1 MFNKLLFSF
10 FLRGKT
16 HAKKI
21 AYLGLLTAINVV
33 FNSVFEFRTFN
44 VQFSFTILVS
54 VLTGIISGG
63 ISGFFVCFLAD
74 FLGFLINSWGYV
86 YMPWVGLSTASLALF
101 SGLIFYKNSNNI
113 IVKTILISVFS
124 LFICTILINSTG
136 FYFYNKFMGFSTSL
150 MEFIDSYFKGNV
162 SYFAYIIYRLI
173 FLGQIYN
180 NIFNYALMFVLIP
193 ALKRFKII
201 N

>member
-1 MFNKLLFSF
+1 MLTKFVFSN
-10 FLRGKT
+10 FLRNKS

-74 FLGFLINSWGYV
+74 FLGFMINSWGYV
-86 YMPWVGLSTASLALF
+86 YMAWVGLSTASLALF
-101 SGLIFYKNSNNI
+101 SGLIFYKNSNKI
-113 IVKTILISVFS
+113 IVKTLLISVFS
-124 LFICTILINSTG
+124 LFVCTILINSTG

-150 MEFIDSYFKGNV
+150 MEFIDSYFNGNV

-173 FLGQIYN
+173 ILGQIYN
-180 NIFNYALMFVLIP
+180 NIFNYVLMFLLIP
-193 ALKRFKII
+193 LIKRFKII
-201 N
+201 S

>member
-1 MFNKLLFSF
+1 MFSKLLFSS

-44 VQFSFTILVS
+44 VQFSFTILIS

-74 FLGFLINSWGYV
+74 FLGFLINSWGLT

-101 SGLIFYKNSNNI
+101 SGLIFYKNSNKI
-113 IVKTILISVFS
+113 ILKTVLISLFS
-124 LFICTILINSTG
+124 LFVCTILINSTG

-150 MEFIDSYFKGNV
+150 MEFVDGYFNGNV

-173 FLGQIYN
+173 ILGQIYN
-180 NIFNYALMFVLIP
+180 NVLNYLLIFILIP
-193 ALKRFKII
+193 LIKKFKVI